1 MPDKK
6 RESDEP
12 RETIARLESKI
23 DEIVRSVAEKIV
35 PVIGQ
40 RAVTET
46 LQGLLPDAL
55 KVAVDEWRQAP
66 LHVQI
71 TAIRGWRTDAA
82 GEEQSPLPKRAT
94 RGSSGY
100 DLVYCPP
107 PGVSALWLRAQP
119 SIQQAGVSVDKKG
132 AVTIYPGSAALLP
145 TGIAVAVP
153 EGCEAQVRSRSGLA
167 TRGVVVDNSPGTVD
181 SDYRVVEIQGRG
193 GFDESSKDLLQ
204 PAEIKVLLRNHGM
217 ESVEFKPGDRI
228 AQIVFCEV
236 LDADFA
242 EVPVDKWEETVG
254 ESDRRGGFGSTGL

>member
-1 MPDKK
+1 MTDKN
-6 RESDEP
+6 RDEP
-12 RETIARLESKI
+12 RETIARLEAKI
-23 DEIVRSVAEKIV
+23 DEIVRTVAEKIV

-55 KVAVDEWRQAP
+55 KVAVDGWRQAP

-71 TAIRGWRTDAA
+71 TAIRGWRADAA
-82 GEEQSPLPKRAT
+82 GEEHSPIPKRAT

-107 PGVSALWLRAQP
+107 PGVAALWLRAQP
-119 SIQQAGVSVDKKG
+119 AIQQTGVSVDKKG
-132 AVTIYPGSAALLP
+132 CVTIYPGSAALLP

-153 EGCEAQVRSRSGLA
+153 EGFEAQVRSRSGLA

-181 SDYRVVEIQGRG
+181 SDYRIENKPGISTGYKAT
-193 GFDESSKDLLQ
+193 DSSHQQ
-204 PAEIKVLLRNHGM
+204 PAEVKVLLRNHGL

-228 AQIVFCEV
+228 AQLVLCEV
-236 LDADFA
+236 LEGEFT
-242 EVPVDKWEETVG
+242 EVPVDKWAETVG
-254 ESDRRGGFGSTGL
+254 ESERGGGFGSTG

>member
-1 MPDKK
+1 MSDKK

-12 RETIARLESKI
+12 RETIARLEAKI

-40 RAVTET
+40 RAVAET

-71 TAIRGWRTDAA
+71 TVIRGWRTDAA

-181 SDYRVVEIQGRG
+181 SDYRLIETNWGENGSEKR
-193 GFDESSKDLLQ
+193 L

-228 AQIVFCEV
+228 AQLVFCEV
-236 LDADFA
+236 LEADFA
-242 EVPVDKWEETVG
+242 EVPSDEWAEAVG
-254 ESDRRGGFGSTGL
+254 ESDRRGGFGSTG

>member
-1 MPDKK
+1 MTDKN
-6 RESDEP
+6 RDEP
-12 RETIARLESKI
+12 RETIARLEAKI
-23 DEIVRSVAEKIV
+23 DEIVRTVAEKIV

-55 KVAVDEWRQAP
+55 RVAVDEWRQAP

-82 GEEQSPLPKRAT
+82 GEEHSPIPKRAT

-107 PGVSALWLRAQP
+107 PGVAALWLRAQP
-119 SIQQAGVSVDKKG
+119 AIQQTGVSVDKKG
-132 AVTIYPGSAALLP
+132 CVTIYPGSAALLP

-153 EGCEAQVRSRSGLA
+153 EGFEAQVRSRSGLA

-181 SDYRVVEIQGRG
+181 SDYRLIETNWGDNGSEKR
-193 GFDESSKDLLQ
+193 L
-204 PAEIKVLLRNHGM
+204 PAEIKVLLRNHGL
-217 ESVEFKPGDRI
+217 ESIEFKPGDRI
-228 AQIVFCEV
+228 AQLVFCEV
-236 LDADFA
+236 LEGEFT
-242 EVPVDKWEETVG
+242 EVPVDKWAEAVG
-254 ESDRRGGFGSTGL
+254 KSERGGGFGSTG

>member
-1 MPDKK
+1 MTDKN
-6 RESDEP
+6 RDSEP

-23 DEIVRSVAEKIV
+23 DEIVRTVAEKIV

-55 KVAVDEWRQAP
+55 RVAVDEWRQAP

-71 TAIRGWRTDAA
+71 TVIRGWRADAA
-82 GEEQSPLPKRAT
+82 GEEHSPIPKRAT

-119 SIQQAGVSVDKKG
+119 AIQQTGVSVDKKG
-132 AVTIYPGSAALLP
+132 YVTIYPGSAALLP

-153 EGCEAQVRSRSGLA
+153 EGFEAQVRSRSGLA
-167 TRGVVVDNSPGTVD
+167 TRGIVVDNSPGTVD
-181 SDYRVVEIQGRG
+181 SDYRLVDDPLRKTGAAPEKI
-193 GFDESSKDLLQ
+193 
-204 PAEIKVLLRNHGM
+204 PAEIKVLLRNHGL
-217 ESVEFKPGDRI
+217 ESIEFKPGDRI
-228 AQIVFCEV
+228 AQLVFCEV
-236 LDADFA
+236 LEGEFT
-242 EVPVDKWEETVG
+242 EIPVDKWAETVG
-254 ESDRRGGFGSTGL
+254 EYERKGGFGSTG

>member
-1 MPDKK
+1 MTDKN
-6 RESDEP
+6 RDEP
-12 RETIARLESKI
+12 RETSARLEAKI
-23 DEIVRSVAEKIV
+23 DEIVRTVAEKIV

-82 GEEQSPLPKRAT
+82 GEEHSPIPKRAT

-100 DLVYCPP
+100 DLYYCPP
-107 PGVSALWLRAQP
+107 PGVVALWLRAQP
-119 SIQQAGVSVDKKG
+119 SIQQTGVSVDKKG
-132 AVTIYPGSAALLP
+132 CVTIYPGSAALLP

-181 SDYRVVEIQGRG
+181 SDYRLVDDPRKTGAASEKI
-193 GFDESSKDLLQ
+193 
-204 PAEIKVLLRNHGM
+204 PAEVKVLLRNHGL
-217 ESVEFKPGDRI
+217 ESIEFKPGDRI
-228 AQIVFCEV
+228 AQLVLCEV
-236 LDADFA
+236 LEGEFT
-242 EVPVDKWEETVG
+242 EVPVDKWAETVG
-254 ESDRRGGFGSTGL
+254 ESERAGGFGSTGL